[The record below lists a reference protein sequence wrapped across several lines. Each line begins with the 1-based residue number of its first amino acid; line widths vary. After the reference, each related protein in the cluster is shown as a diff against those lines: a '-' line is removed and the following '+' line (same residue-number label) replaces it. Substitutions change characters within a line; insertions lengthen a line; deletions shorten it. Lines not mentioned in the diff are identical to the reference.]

1 MIILNESDKVIRRF
15 DNLDSTISGSYTIA
29 KTTKNVIIQTIVNL
43 NYVPIKAPTVW
54 KLVRY
59 YQKHNK
65 LRYLDWKASQTSGR
79 KPVMARS
86 TLCTAIDEYKKATEG
101 GESVSKASLCKKI
114 NHIIKKEWQ
123 ENYGSKYKH
132 RLAPEATTRKYIDKI
147 SGVRKFNTYKN
158 VSNKTESRRAA
169 EFSIRST
176 ISYAMAVLCSHYI
189 KAKPSKFHIPKNILE
204 KDPVYTLIRDMNR
217 RVLGITASSDIE
229 HF

>member
-1 MIILNESDKVIRRF
+1 
-15 DNLDSTISGSYTIA
+15 
-29 KTTKNVIIQTIVNL
+29 
-43 NYVPIKAPTVW
+43 
-54 KLVRY
+54 
-59 YQKHNK
+59 
-65 LRYLDWKASQTSGR
+65 
-79 KPVMARS
+79 MAQS
-86 TLCTAIDEYKKATEG
+86 TLCAAIDEYKKATKG
-101 GESVSKASLCKKI
+101 GESISKASLCKKI

-123 ENYGSKYKH
+123 ENYGCKYKH
-132 RLAPEATTRKYIDKI
+132 RLAPEEVTTRKYIDKI
-147 SGVRKFNTYKN
+147 NGVCKFNTYKN

-169 EFSIRST
+169 EFSICLT